1 MLYKSN
7 MNILITGSSS
17 GIGRETAIG
26 LALASPY
33 CNLFLANRSQEKT
46 HELIKHLANI
56 APQCKVRFIH
66 LELDSLQSVSHAA
79 LEFLQLQ
86 EPLDVLI
93 NNAGVLGKKGLT
105 KDGYE
110 LAFGTN
116 HLGHFLLT
124 HLLQPVL
131 AKTPHSRIINVASNA
146 HWSAKF
152 TSWNQL
158 RTKAKSISAFTE
170 YGFSKLANIWH
181 INEIAQ
187 LSQYQSI
194 TAYSLHP
201 GVIKTAIWR
210 HIPKPFNLFGS
221 MPMLKSPTE
230 GAKTSLFCAT
240 TKKPFVNGQYFS
252 DCKPAEISPLAQDR
266 KLQKELWHY
275 SMEAVQPFLD

>member
-1 MLYKSN
+1 MYKVN
-7 MNILITGSSS
+7 MNILITGTTS

-26 LALASPY
+26 LALQN
-33 CNLFLANRSQEKT
+33 CNLFLANRSKEKT
-46 HELIKHLANI
+46 DELIKHLAHI
-56 APQCKVRFIH
+56 APQCKARFIP
-66 LELDSLQSVSHAA
+66 LELDSLQSVKDAA
-79 LEFLQLQ
+79 QTFISLH
-86 EPLDVLI
+86 EPLDILI

-124 HLLQPVL
+124 HLLQPIL
-131 AKTPHSRIINVASNA
+131 HKTPHSRIINVASNA

-152 TSWNQL
+152 SSWDQVRRKATSI
-158 RTKAKSISAFTE
+158 AAFTE

-181 INEIAQ
+181 INEIAT

-210 HIPKPFNLFGS
+210 HIPKPFNLLGS
-221 MPMLKSPTE
+221 MPTLMNSTA
-230 GAKTSLFCAT
+230 GAKTSLFCAF
-240 TKKPFVNGQYFS
+240 TKEPYQNGQYFS

-266 KLQKELWHY
+266 KLQKELWDF
-275 SMEAVQPFLD
+275 SMEAVSTYLS

>member
-1 MLYKSN
+1 
-7 MNILITGSSS
+7 MNIVITGTTS

-26 LALASPY
+26 LASHN
-33 CNLFLANRSQEKT
+33 CNLFLANRSKEKT
-46 HELIKHLANI
+46 DELIKYLAGI

-66 LELDSLQSVSHAA
+66 LELDSLQSVKNAA
-79 LEFLQLQ
+79 SAFLDLQ
-86 EPLDVLI
+86 EPLDVLL

-131 AKTPHSRIINVASNA
+131 SKTPHSRIINVASNA

-152 TSWNQL
+152 TNWNQL
-158 RTKAKSISAFTE
+158 RNKAKSISAFTE

-181 INEIAQ
+181 INEIAT
-187 LSQYQSI
+187 LSQYQSV

-201 GVIKTAIWR
+201 GVIKTDLWR
-210 HIPKPFNLFGS
+210 NIPKPFNLLGFL
-221 MPMLKSPTE
+221 PILKNSTE
-230 GAKTSLFCAT
+230 GARTSIFCAT
-240 TKKPFVNGQYFS
+240 TKESFLNGQYFS
-252 DCKPAEISPLAQDR
+252 ECKPAGISPLAKDR
-266 KLQKELWHY
+266 KLQKELWDF
-275 SMEAVQPFLD
+275 SMEAVSPYLS